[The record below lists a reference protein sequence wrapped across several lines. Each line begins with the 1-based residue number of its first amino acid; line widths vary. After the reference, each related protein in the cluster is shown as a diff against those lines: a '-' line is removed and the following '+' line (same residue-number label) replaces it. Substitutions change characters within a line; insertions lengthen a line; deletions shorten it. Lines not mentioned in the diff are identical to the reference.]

1 MSLNGYALNRAAL
14 NSAGLLA
21 ILYGVVSATAG
32 ASGTSEAFKTQFA
45 YATASAGVSSSITP
59 TKTQYAAIAG
69 TAGAEHFAVPTQTH
83 AARSSSSAGATGVAF
98 TSGNTFATSGG
109 DCGAT
114 GYAIPNSKLADVAGS
129 SGASG
134 TAEPT
139 LNQYVRSSTTCTAT
153 GTAEGFRTHQ
163 PTVSAT
169 AGCIGRADWTYKAY
183 GGSIWLHDAHAW
195 DSAGGTLVVD
205 ETKYKV
211 VTGNGFIA
219 TAESSSTAHAYLEC
233 RARVSASCGA
243 TAVID
248 ATKTAYATMTG
259 TAGCTGAPVATY
271 NHMARV
277 AATCGAT
284 YTQTVNSVLRSRT
297 AEAVLTAGATGQA
310 EGTIIKFAVSSTQC
324 GVLGWAIAVNTKMA
338 QVNASAS
345 LTITANAFGNAG
357 VHAPEDR
364 TMTVPEDG
372 RNMIIPFDDRTMR
385 LAA

>member
-21 ILYGVVSATAG
+21 ILYGAVSATAG
-32 ASGTSEAFKTQFA
+32 ASGSIEAFKTQYA
-45 YATASAGVSSSITP
+45 SATASAGVSGSITP
-59 TKTQYAAIAG
+59 TKTQYAFIAG
-69 TAGAEHFAVPTQTH
+69 TAGADHYAAPTQTH
-83 AARSSSSAGATGVAF
+83 AARSSASAGATGVAF
-98 TSGNTFATSGG
+98 TSGNIFATSGG

-114 GYAIPNSKLADVAGS
+114 GYAIPNSKLANVAGS
-129 SGASG
+129 CGASG
-134 TAEPT
+134 TATPT
-139 LNQYVRSSTTCTAT
+139 LSQYVRSSVSATAT
-153 GTAEGFRTHQ
+153 GTAAGFRTHQ

-169 AGCIGRADWTYKAY
+169 AGCIGRADWQYKAS
-183 GGSIWLHDAHAW
+183 GTSIWRHDAHAW
-195 DSAGGTLVVD
+195 ASAGGTLVVD

-219 TAESSSTAHAYLEC
+219 TAECSAVARAYLEC
-233 RARVSASCGA
+233 RARVSATCGA
-243 TAVID
+243 TAAVE

-259 TAGCTGAPVATY
+259 TAGCTGAVAATY

-277 AATCGAT
+277 SATGGAT
-284 YTQTVNSVLRSRT
+284 YSQTVNSVLRT
-297 AEAVLTAGATGQA
+297 LTGAATLDAGATGQA
-310 EGTIIKFAVSSTQC
+310 TGTIYKFVASSVQC
-324 GVLGWAIAVNTKMA
+324 GVIGYATAYNTKMA

-357 VHAPEDR
+357 VHAPDDR
-364 TMTVPEDG
+364 TMTVPEDY